1 VVKASRIEDAK
12 TMLAGGIAS
21 AKRTGNGHA
30 LSEMEAMLEELG

>member
-1 VVKASRIEDAK
+1 
-12 TMLAGGIAS
+12 MLAGGIAS